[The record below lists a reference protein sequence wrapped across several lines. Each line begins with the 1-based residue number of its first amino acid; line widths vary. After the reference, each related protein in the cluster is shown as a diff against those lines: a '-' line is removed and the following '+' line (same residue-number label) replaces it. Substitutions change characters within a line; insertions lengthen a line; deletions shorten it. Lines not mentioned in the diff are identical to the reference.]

1 MAILLMALDTG
12 RGIVSMAG
20 VAVGR
25 PKCRG
30 VLHVELAERAALEA
44 GVAGFAFTKG
54 LAQRASGDPGN
65 VTGFAVI
72 ISEVVMVYVS
82 IAGTVTEIMHHLA
95 REIRGNNIVA
105 LDAGRCIV
113 SVAGV
118 AVAGSQLAGM
128 PHM

>member
-54 LAQRASGDPGN
+54 LAQRTTGDPGN
-65 VTGFAVI
+65 VTEFTVI
-72 ISEVVMVYVS
+72 ASDGVMELVS
-82 IAGTVTEIMHHLA
+82 
-95 REIRGNNIVA
+95 
-105 LDAGRCIV
+105 
-113 SVAGV
+113 
-118 AVAGSQLAGM
+118 
-128 PHM
+128 